1 MCPKKYKKS
10 HVTGAECKTR
20 RQEELG
26 RGQGQLAQ
34 VRNHG
39 RYWILCNWLEDF
51 KQEADMISI
60 LARSLRWCVWGRGRA
75 NANKLSIRAERVRL
89 ARREGVAINR
99 TS

>member
-26 RGQGQLAQ
+26 RARGQGQLAQ

-39 RYWILCNWLEDF
+39 RYWILFNWLEDF

-60 LARSLRWCVWGRGRA
+60 LARSLRWCGG
-75 NANKLSIRAERVRL
+75 
-89 ARREGVAINR
+89 GGGQMQINFQ
-99 TS
+99 SEQSGLG